1 MRGCACRGTAGFVHV
16 SCLAEQ
22 AKVLMDEAEQNN
34 LREAFREAGKRWY
47 VCSLCEQRYHGV
59 VACALGWASWKMFL
73 GRPKEDGVRCS
84 AMEQLGN
91 GLHDGGH
98 YEDALSVR
106 EAELAMVRRL
116 GAPVCNILV
125 SMNNIACTYHMLGRD
140 EEALSMR
147 RDVYSGHLKLHGEE
161 DEDTLVAANN
171 YADTLRCLRR
181 FEEAKSLLR
190 KTMPVARR
198 VLSEN
203 QELTLRMRWIY
214 AKVLRDDEGATR
226 DDLREAVTTLEDTA
240 RTAQRVFGGAH
251 PMVVDLERSL
261 RESRAALSARGGTG

>member
-1 MRGCACRGTAGFVHV
+1 
-16 SCLAEQ
+16 
-22 AKVLMDEAEQNN
+22 
-34 LREAFREAGKRWY
+34 
-47 VCSLCEQRYHGV
+47 
-59 VACALGWASWKMFL
+59 
-73 GRPKEDGVRCS
+73 
-84 AMEQLGN
+84 
-91 GLHDGGH
+91 
-98 YEDALSVR
+98 
-106 EAELAMVRRL
+106 VRRL

>member
-1 MRGCACRGTAGFVHV
+1 MRVFTCWEGGALRGG
-16 SCLAEQ
+16 SDLQ
-22 AKVLMDEAEQNN
+22 
-34 LREAFREAGKRWY
+34 
-47 VCSLCEQRYHGV
+47 
-59 VACALGWASWKMFL
+59 
-73 GRPKEDGVRCS
+73 
-84 AMEQLGN
+84 
-91 GLHDGGH
+91 
-98 YEDALSVR
+98 
-106 EAELAMVRRL
+106 ELDH
-116 GAPVCNILV
+116 ILV
-125 SMNNIACTYHMLGRD
+125 VQANLASSYVAFGRL
-140 EEALSMR
+140 EEALSLE
-147 RDVYSGHLKLHGEE
+147 RDAYAGRLELHGKE
-161 DEDTLVAANN
+161 DERTLTAASNYVASLNS
-171 YADTLRCLRR
+171 LQR
-181 FEEAKSLLR
+181 FEESKSLLR